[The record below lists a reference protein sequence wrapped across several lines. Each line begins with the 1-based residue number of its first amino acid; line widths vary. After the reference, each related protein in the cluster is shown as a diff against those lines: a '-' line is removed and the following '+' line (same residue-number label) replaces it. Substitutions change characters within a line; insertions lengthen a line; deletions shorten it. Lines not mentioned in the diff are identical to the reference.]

1 LLAELDAMMGLMD
14 KDGDGNID
22 YQEFVRVGQMKTELN
37 DMQAKAQS
45 DNQALAQELTN
56 IAQEKC
62 EAQISQLRQLLEDKT
77 TRLSGTDQVRARERV
92 REMKGQSSRH
102 HHAVFYSRKFSD
114 RVLFILGT
122 FVGCAAAAVCAVLV
136 CGISRRYSC
145 GWMSWTARTLRCQ
158 RRLSQSRSTP
168 DPTRP
173 TE

>member
-1 LLAELDAMMGLMD
+1 MIRWEDWSSGNERKRKRGTLFAPFAFTMFRNDHFCQDRLGTNIGKPLKKGNTVLLAELDAMMGLMD

-92 REMKGQSSRH
+92 RERKG
-102 HHAVFYSRKFSD
+102 
-114 RVLFILGT
+114 
-122 FVGCAAAAVCAVLV
+122 
-136 CGISRRYSC
+136 
-145 GWMSWTARTLRCQ
+145 
-158 RRLSQSRSTP
+158 
-168 DPTRP
+168 
-173 TE
+173 

>member
-1 LLAELDAMMGLMD
+1 MGLMD

-92 REMKGQSSRH
+92 SERGRGK
-102 HHAVFYSRKFSD
+102 
-114 RVLFILGT
+114 
-122 FVGCAAAAVCAVLV
+122 VLV
-136 CGISRRYSC
+136 IITLCFIPGNFL
-145 GWMSWTARTLRCQ
+145 TACCLFLELLLAALLLLCVLYWFVESLGDTHAAG
-158 RRLSQSRSTP
+158 
-168 DPTRP
+168 
-173 TE
+173 

>member
-92 REMKGQSSRH
+92 RERKG
-102 HHAVFYSRKFSD
+102 
-114 RVLFILGT
+114 
-122 FVGCAAAAVCAVLV
+122 
-136 CGISRRYSC
+136 
-145 GWMSWTARTLRCQ
+145 
-158 RRLSQSRSTP
+158 
-168 DPTRP
+168 
-173 TE
+173 